1 MNSLSDHARTRVPR
15 LVNSRARRVAVDGS
29 SLFTPDG
36 RGISPSSILEVEVHP
51 DAIVKVSQ
59 RLHASP
65 RSRFRLSSRAR
76 TILRTL
82 TSPHLQFLKLNAL
95 LHPARTGRCRW
106 SMLFFSS
113 SHATP
118 HPQLLKLPSREN
130 ASFRTPH
137 LQLLEMFIC
146 NRSPHLQFLN
156 LPSSQLPPSSQPF
169 CHDHKSCTP
178 EHTARTGCRSR
189 PLPLLTSDL

>member
-1 MNSLSDHARTRVPR
+1 MPFTSFSTRV
-15 LVNSRARRVAVDGS
+15 NSIKKP
-29 SLFTPDG
+29 LTPD
-36 RGISPSSILEVEVHP
+36 P
-51 DAIVKVSQ
+51 
-59 RLHASP
+59 SP
-65 RSRFRLSSRAR
+65 REGECCYFFSAVECHALVAHSQLHEFTVSGSLTKMRSQEPGAR
-76 TILRTL
+76 SQNECSA
-82 TSPHLQFLKLNAL
+82 SPHLQFLKLNAL